1 MATSTT
7 SLGGRILRSIRNFI
21 IFFLFIGLAG
31 AAVYAISMLNA
42 RTYWLEYKDGSIIV
56 AKGKMWPQGR
66 APYTPTDMALAQT
79 YAPIAV
85 KGQPVT
91 LPEEGFSEREALD
104 RALFDILANLA
115 QRGISGDDAEQLTLA
130 EGYVQRMERL
140 ANLSTEQIGRRTRMR
155 TELAFFTAR
164 RKIDEA
170 RIALEAARADLKIA
184 ADLDAR
190 HKERANELLLAIDP
204 QLKMLIEALRATS
217 AIASAPAGETN
228 VAPQI
233 REALG
238 AVLEPKADAGDA
250 QDGGSADAPA
260 KGRGAGK
267 RSRPQSRSAETC
279 CAQSCSA
286 ETCRAENGDTESRSA
301 KSRAQRS
308 CPRPVGTPSLATD
321 FQKPSKPKLGLRI
334 RKPAP
339 HERPAYLRK

>member
-260 KGRGAGK
+260 KEEA
-267 RSRPQSRSAETC
+267 P
-279 CAQSCSA
+279 
-286 ETCRAENGDTESRSA
+286 A
-301 KSRAQRS
+301 KEA
-308 CPRPVGTPSLATD
+308 A
-321 FQKPSKPKLGLRI
+321 PKAAAP
-334 RKPAP
+334 KPAAP
-339 HERPAYLRK
+339 KPATQKTATPKAAATKAAPKEAAPAQ